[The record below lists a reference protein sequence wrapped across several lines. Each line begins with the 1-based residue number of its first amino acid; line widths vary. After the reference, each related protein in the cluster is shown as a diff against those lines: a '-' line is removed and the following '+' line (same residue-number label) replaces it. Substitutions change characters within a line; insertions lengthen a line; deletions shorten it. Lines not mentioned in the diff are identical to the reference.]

1 MTITIK
7 PLNKA
12 YEAIQF
18 NGANVNECLA
28 FIGEEP
34 TKTNPY
40 WGLFKVGQVNAEIG
54 DYIVKYPT
62 RYAVIPKEA
71 FEEEMEMIGKGGTL

>member
-1 MTITIK
+1 MIIHVK
-7 PLNKA
+7 PINKA
-12 YEAIQF
+12 YEAIKF
-18 NGANVNECLA
+18 VGSNVNECLA
-28 FIGEEP
+28 FIGEQP

-71 FEEEMEMIGKGGTL
+71 MEEEMEILK

>member
-1 MTITIK
+1 MIITVK
-7 PLNKA
+7 PLNRA
-12 YEAIQF
+12 YEAIRF

-40 WGLFKVGQVNAEIG
+40 WCSFEIGEVRAYLG

-62 RYAVIPKEA
+62 RFAVIPKEA
-71 FEEEMEMIGKGGTL
+71 FEEEMEKIK

>member
-1 MTITIK
+1 MIITVK
-7 PLNKA
+7 PLNRA
-12 YEAIQF
+12 YEAIRF
-18 NGANVNECLA
+18 NGGNVNECLV
-28 FIGEEP
+28 FIGERE

-62 RYAVIPKEA
+62 RYAVIPIEA
-71 FEEEMEMIGKGGTL
+71 FEGEYEIIGKGGSL

>member
-1 MTITIK
+1 MIITIK

-28 FIGEEP
+28 FIGEQP

-62 RYAVIPKEA
+62 RYGVIPKEA
-71 FEEEMEMIGKGGTL
+71 FEEEMETVKKGGK